1 MVGNGSPN
9 KKRINKDERGQ
20 ALILIVFTIIG
31 LIGITALAVDGGNVY
46 LERRRAQNAADVT
59 ALGGALARIKG
70 IGWVNETYKIA
81 GGNGYDNNGETNFVQ
96 VFAPPATGV
105 YAGDIEYIQVRITSR
120 VSTFFARAIGIP
132 QFTVAAEAVSR
143 TKRSEIKEI
152 LDGNAVISL
161 APTSDCDNE
170 RAFWVHGEST
180 LDISGGGVF
189 INSNHPE
196 CALYTNGN
204 GSIRIDGGEISIVGG
219 ARIQKP
225 QLITPFPPKTDTMPI
240 TYPPPF
246 FMPDFGCGGKTA
258 QVLEDG
264 VTMTPGSYD
273 EETFPPEGVQF
284 LEAGVYCIEGDFML
298 GGSSLEGGGVTF
310 VMDGGRVKFS
320 GNSYINLS
328 APLTG
333 ERAGLLF
340 YAPIENK
347 NRMVFTSNIESEMK
361 GTVLMP
367 GAEIHIN
374 GGDSPIGYHS
384 QFIGYRIESN
394 GQSNI
399 VIKYKDEQNYDT
411 YTMPEIQLIK

>member
-1 MVGNGSPN
+1 MVRHGSRN
-9 KKRINKDERGQ
+9 KKGTKKDERGQ

-31 LIGITALAVDGGNVY
+31 LVGITALAVDGGNAY
-46 LERRRAQNAADVT
+46 LERRRAQNAADIT
-59 ALGGALARIKG
+59 ALGGALSRIKG
-70 IGWVNETYKIA
+70 TGWVNETFKIA
-81 GGNGYDNNGETNFVQ
+81 KGNGYDNNGNTNFVQ
-96 VFAPPATGV
+96 VFSPPATGV
-105 YAGDIEYIQVRITSR
+105 YAGDIEYIQVRITSH

-132 QFTVAAEAVSR
+132 QITVSAEAVSR
-143 TKRSEIKEI
+143 TKKSEIKEI
-152 LDGNAVISL
+152 LDGNAIISL
-161 APTSDCDNE
+161 APTSDCNNE

-189 INSNHPE
+189 INSSRPE
-196 CALYTNGN
+196 CALYTNGG

-219 ARIQKP
+219 ATIQKP
-225 QLITPFPPKTDTMPI
+225 QLITPFPPKTKSMPI

-246 FMPDFGCGGKTA
+246 FMPEIGCGSKMA

-264 VTMTPGSYD
+264 VTMSPGSYD
-273 EETFPPEGVQF
+273 EDVFPPEGVHF
-284 LEAGVYCIEGDFML
+284 LEAGVYCINGDFLL

-310 VMDGGRVKFS
+310 KMEHGKVKWS
-320 GNSYINLS
+320 GNSYVNLG

-340 YAPIENK
+340 FAPIENK
-347 NRMVFTSNIESEMK
+347 NRMVFTSNIESELK

-367 GAEIHIN
+367 GAEIHLN

-399 VIKYKDEQNYDT
+399 VIKYKDDQNYDT